1 MIIFLVLQD
10 DDQNIIAALYESNY
24 KRMSY
29 MAAKILGKHQGE
41 EAVHDAFITLI
52 EKFDKNIADLRDKPA
67 LFLS

>member
-29 MAAKILGKHQGE
+29 IWRQKYSVNTKAK
-41 EAVHDAFITLI
+41 
-52 EKFDKNIADLRDKPA
+52 RP
-67 LFLS
+67 